1 MRLIAD
7 MTFGVEVTIP
17 DSFPTTITSFAT
29 AADAEAWIAAHKR
42 QVAGSVSLNRARW
55 AKKR

>member
-1 MRLIAD
+1 

-55 AKKR
+55 AEKR